1 MLRGYIRERAKGPS
15 VDEQRKALA
24 KAGVSFD
31 GDYPPVYTD
40 MIQRRTRKALD
51 NHLPQRFAAIKS
63 LRHSQDKIV
72 VYDLATLG
80 TTENDIKDAIAATG
94 ERDAVIVVCNP
105 SDEFR
110 WHPDVTK
117 VLGKIAD
124 AGKILDTEK
133 RRVRTGAG
141 PMIGRPKKLFGD
153 ALDYARDL
161 WGKAELSSKQVA
173 AQVKEETGVDV
184 SVRTLLL
191 TLGHKMDAVERTQ
204 RTLRRQAVTP
214 PKRQPKHRKKRR
226 VVKEKPSET

>member
-1 MLRGYIRERAKGPS
+1 
-15 VDEQRKALA
+15 
-24 KAGVSFD
+24 
-31 GDYPPVYTD
+31 
-40 MIQRRTRKALD
+40 
-51 NHLPQRFAAIKS
+51 
-63 LRHSQDKIV
+63 V

-80 TTENDIKDAIAATG
+80 RTENDIKDAIAATG

-141 PMIGRPKKLFGD
+141 PMIGRPKKLSGA

-161 WGKAELSSKQVA
+161 WGKADHSSKQVA
-173 AQVKEETGVDV
+173 AQVKTETGVDV

-191 TLGHKMDAVERTQ
+191 TLGHKTDAVEKAQ
-204 RTLRRQAVTP
+204 RTLRRQAVAP
-214 PKRQPKHRKKRR
+214 PKRSVQN
-226 VVKEKPSET
+226 VKE